1 LSADDAVPLVRADPT
16 QVHQLAVNLVANA
29 WHALHGQPGEIC
41 INVDSCR
48 VDSTLC
54 AESPELRPGPHVRV
68 SVTDTGCGM
77 DAETLRRIFEPF
89 FTTKPAGLGTGLGL
103 SVAHGIMRSHG
114 GAISVESQL
123 GRGTT
128 FHLYFPMLGPDSS
141 IAETEP
147 LPASVRLGHG
157 EHILYIDDER
167 ALVRLT
173 VRLFRRLNYRI
184 SGCTRAD
191 DALRRF
197 AAEPD
202 KYDLIITDFNMPGM
216 SGMDIARELLKIRPD
231 VPIVLISGY
240 LRAAESE
247 QAQALG
253 IREVLTKPSAVQDL
267 VTVVQRLLT
276 SSQQR
281 T

>member
-1 LSADDAVPLVRADPT
+1 
-16 QVHQLAVNLVANA
+16 
-29 WHALHGQPGEIC
+29 
-41 INVDSCR
+41 
-48 VDSTLC
+48 
-54 AESPELRPGPHVRV
+54 
-68 SVTDTGCGM
+68 M
-77 DAETLRRIFEPF
+77 DAETLSRIFEPF

-114 GAISVESQL
+114 GAICVDSQL

-128 FHLYFPMLGPDSS
+128 FHLYFPMLGPEDSVT
-141 IAETEP
+141 ETDT
-147 LPASVRLGHG
+147 LPSSVRLGHG

-167 ALVRLT
+167 ALVRLA
-173 VRLFRRLNYRI
+173 VRVFLRLNYRI
-184 SGCTRAD
+184 SACTGAD
-191 DALRRF
+191 EALRQF

-216 SGMDIARELLKIRPD
+216 SGMDIAKALLQIRPD

-240 LRAAESE
+240 LRAAEIE

-267 VTVVQRLLT
+267 VAVVQRLL
-276 SSQQR
+276 SGSQQR